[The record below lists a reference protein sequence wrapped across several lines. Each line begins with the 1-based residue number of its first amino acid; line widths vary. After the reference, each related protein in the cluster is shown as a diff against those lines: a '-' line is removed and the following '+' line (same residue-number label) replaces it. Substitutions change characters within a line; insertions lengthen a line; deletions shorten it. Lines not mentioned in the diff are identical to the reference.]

1 MQLNFLYVVFSYA
14 LRLGAG
20 MAVFV
25 IIARFLGPEMF
36 GEFTYWLSIATI
48 LCMVVNFGFGT
59 MVLKSFGDNSSGASS
74 MMSAVFTA
82 KLILTMAVCLTTLL
96 SLFFVIQDTQSR
108 TYFCL
113 LLLAQVAES
122 FTEFYNLGFRVRGQY
137 QHEASLSS
145 ATSLVHIVVM
155 LSTLFAV
162 HSLLAVCVAFACSRL
177 LGLWLT
183 AMYIAHVWQGVRP
196 GSIKDGLTVI
206 KSGWSYA
213 LEIKL
218 STLYTQLDA
227 VIIFNL
233 LGATTL
239 GIYQAG
245 MKLVLGVCRLSP
257 VLAQLV
263 LPKVS
268 YAYTHSPKAAGLLF
282 IKTFL
287 GFCVIGLL
295 AMLVMT
301 MFADWITMTLFG
313 AKFVALSQWLP
324 VFGAILWLRFMETG
338 AGLIVVAKN
347 LQAQKVFFVFIQLL
361 AMITLGYLAIKY
373 HGLAGWLGVNVGAL
387 VFVLAAYFYLIKKCS
402 IRNGSV

>member
-1 MQLNFLYVVFSYA
+1 
-14 LRLGAG
+14 
-20 MAVFV
+20 
-25 IIARFLGPEMF
+25 
-36 GEFTYWLSIATI
+36 
-48 LCMVVNFGFGT
+48 
-59 MVLKSFGDNSSGASS
+59 
-74 MMSAVFTA
+74 MMSAVLTA
-82 KLILTMAVCLTTLL
+82 KLILTLAVCLMTLL
-96 SLFFVIQDTQSR
+96 SFFFLIPDAQSR

-122 FTEFYNLGFRVRGQY
+122 FAEFYNLGFRVRGQY
-137 QHEASLSS
+137 QHEGILSS
-145 ATSLVHIVVM
+145 TTSLVHIVVM
-155 LSTLFAV
+155 LSTLFAMQ
-162 HSLLAVCVAFACSRL
+162 SLLAVCVAFACSRL
-177 LGLWLT
+177 LGLWFT
-183 AMYIAHVWQGVRP
+183 AIYITHIWQGVRP
-196 GSIKDGLTVI
+196 GSIKNGLTVI
-206 KSGWSYA
+206 KSGWPYA

-268 YAYTHSPKAAGLLF
+268 YAYTHSPKTSRLLF
-282 IKTFL
+282 FKTFL
-287 GFCVIGLL
+287 GFCAIGVL

-301 MFADWITMTLFG
+301 MFADWITKTLFG
-313 AKFVALSQWLP
+313 AKFAALSQWLP

-338 AGLIVVAKN
+338 AGLILVAKN

-373 HGLAGWLGVNVGAL
+373 RGLAGWLGVSVGAL
-387 VFVLAAYFYLIKKCS
+387 VFVLGAYFYLIKKCS